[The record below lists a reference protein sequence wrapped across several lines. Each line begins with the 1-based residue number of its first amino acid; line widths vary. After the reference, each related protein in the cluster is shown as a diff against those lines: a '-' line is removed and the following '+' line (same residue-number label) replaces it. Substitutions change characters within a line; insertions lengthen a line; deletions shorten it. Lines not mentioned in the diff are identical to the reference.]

1 MMPMSGS
8 PRIQATPPAD
18 RLDVR
23 SAWVDAAKGLC
34 IILVVMMH
42 TALGVGEAMGGE
54 GWLHAVVA
62 FAKPFRIPAFFLL
75 AGLFLAR
82 TIAQPWAK
90 FLDRKLLHFVYFYLL
105 WAGIQ
110 ISLKIGASQGASAAL
125 TAMFEALIEPYGTL
139 WFIYLLPI
147 FFVVTKMLRPV
158 PAPLIFAAAMLLEVM
173 HVHTGW
179 TALDEFAARYIWFFA
194 GYALAQMIFQAAGWM
209 RMHSALTA
217 VSALAAGVIT
227 ALCVVYGVA
236 DSRGVSLLLGI
247 SGSLG
252 LIAVAVLLTP
262 TAAGACVT
270 ISGAQF
276 HCHLSGI
283 FSANGRPAH
292 ALAAHRDGAC
302 SGNWADQFS
311 GLDHGRISAAGDA
324 KTGTRHASA
333 ISVHPAG
340 MGTDQPE
347 TAARDESGRI
357 IR

>member
-1 MMPMSGS
+1 MMTPMSGMT
-8 PRIQATPPAD
+8 RLQATPPAD
-18 RLDVR
+18 GRPTAR

-82 TIAQPWAK
+82 TIAQPWAT

-110 ISLKIGASQGASAAL
+110 ISLKIGAAHGASAAL
-125 TAMFEALIEPYGTL
+125 TAMAQALIEPYGTL

-147 FFVVTKMLRPV
+147 FFVVTKMLRPI
-158 PAPLIFAAAMLLEVM
+158 PAPLILAAAVLLEMLLVQ
-173 HVHTGW
+173 TGW
-179 TALDEFAARYIWFFA
+179 TAIDEFSARYIWFFA
-194 GYALAQMIFQAAGWM
+194 GYALAQIVFQAAGWM

-217 VSALAAGVIT
+217 VSALAAGVVT
-227 ALCVVYGVA
+227 ALCVVYGIA

-252 LIAVAVLLTP
+252 LIAVAVLLTHTVAGGALQYIGRNSIVIYLAFFLP
-262 TAAGACVT
+262 MVVMRMILLRTGLAPVLGIGLTSLLVWITAVLIPLVLQKLVAGTVL
-270 ISGAQF
+270 QF
-276 HCHLSGI
+276 L
-283 FSANGRPAH
+283 FVRPAW
-292 ALAAHRDGAC
+292 AQASRKLLPTLKAA
-302 SGNWADQFS
+302 
-311 GLDHGRISAAGDA
+311 
-324 KTGTRHASA
+324 
-333 ISVHPAG
+333 
-340 MGTDQPE
+340 E
-347 TAARDESGRI
+347 
-357 IR
+357 